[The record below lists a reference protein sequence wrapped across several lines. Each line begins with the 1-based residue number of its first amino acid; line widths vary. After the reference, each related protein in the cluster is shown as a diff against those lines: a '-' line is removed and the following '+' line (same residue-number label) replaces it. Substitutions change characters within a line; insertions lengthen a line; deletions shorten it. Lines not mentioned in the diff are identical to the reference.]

1 MEADSHTPLPLS
13 DLKKGERATLLE
25 IHTDKSVTC
34 RMSSLGFTPGVV
46 IEMTQNYGHGPL
58 VVSLRGT
65 RVAMGRQEAKNTLVQ
80 RS

>member
-1 MEADSHTPLPLS
+1 MEANPHTLLPLS
-13 DLKKGERATLLE
+13 DLKKGEHATLHE

-34 RMSSLGFTPGVV
+34 RMSSLGFTPGVE